1 MMKRIISCLLVCFLL
16 LGLCPAALAAAGS
29 PTATWNRIEASNEIK
44 WNYHRTDPY
53 GAPDEAMVRQRP
65 AKEEKKKP
73 LPREK
78 SGQGNKAE
86 NYSSSLR
93 TAMKAS
99 WGTSTL
105 PSWRIR
111 FLPSFC
117 FSRSFFLRVISP
129 P

>member
-1 MMKRIISCLLVCFLL
+1 MSKNQAVWGGN
-16 LGLCPAALAAAGS
+16 LGRKDKGGERS
-29 PTATWNRIEASNEIK
+29 E
-44 WNYHRTDPY
+44 
-53 GAPDEAMVRQRP
+53 PDEAMARQRP

-105 PSWRIR
+105 PS
-111 FLPSFC
+111 
-117 FSRSFFLRVISP
+117 
-129 P
+129 

>member
-1 MMKRIISCLLVCFLL
+1 MWEKEQESGGVGRKFGEKGQRGRVGKWEGAAPPPQAAKAGGACFA
-16 LGLCPAALAAAGS
+16 PAEPERA
-29 PTATWNRIEASNEIK
+29 
-44 WNYHRTDPY
+44 
-53 GAPDEAMVRQRP
+53 APDEAMVRQRP

-105 PSWRIR
+105 PS
-111 FLPSFC
+111 
-117 FSRSFFLRVISP
+117 
-129 P
+129 

>member
-1 MMKRIISCLLVCFLL
+1 MSGEVGGRS
-16 LGLCPAALAAAGS
+16 PAAAGGES
-29 PTATWNRIEASNEIK
+29 RRSRFAPAEPERA
-44 WNYHRTDPY
+44 
-53 GAPDEAMVRQRP
+53 APDEAMVRQRL

-105 PSWRIR
+105 PS
-111 FLPSFC
+111 
-117 FSRSFFLRVISP
+117 
-129 P
+129 

>member
-1 MMKRIISCLLVCFLL
+1 MGKGEGAAPPPQAAKAGGACFA
-16 LGLCPAALAAAGS
+16 PAEPERA
-29 PTATWNRIEASNEIK
+29 
-44 WNYHRTDPY
+44 
-53 GAPDEAMVRQRP
+53 APDEAMVRQRP

-105 PSWRIR
+105 PSWRMR